1 MYFTNESEASE
12 DDSYLG
18 YSTAAGDFDGDG
30 QSDVAVGMPRGANLT
45 GKVRFTNDLF
55 IYLLLFEKKK
65 KKLRTV
71 VWSLIFK
78 QGFELSSWLSYSKI
92 YDLCESC
99 KLSLIIISIKK
110 I

>member
-65 KKLRTV
+65 KKKIKNRSLKFDFQASV
-71 VWSLIFK
+71 WAIKLIELFKNLWSLR
-78 QGFELSSWLSYSKI
+78 ELQALAHYH
-92 YDLCESC
+92 
-99 KLSLIIISIKK
+99 
-110 I
+110 